1 MVLGSSPVLT
11 LVRCTTWAGCMSL
24 KQVEQTIEVPRV
36 LIGEVY
42 WQGQNGKFGMISAT
56 EKAAMQFRSPCK
68 LVGISCLAGTAKHS
82 RNSAVSLANGVMLLL
97 FKLAM

>member
-1 MVLGSSPVLT
+1 M
-11 LVRCTTWAGCMSL
+11 LVRCTVWAGCTSL
-24 KQVEQTIEVPRV
+24 KQVGQTFEVPYV

-42 WQGQNGKFGMISAT
+42 WQRQNGKFGMISAT

-68 LVGISCLAGTAKHS
+68 LGGIWCLAGTAKLS
-82 RNSAVSLANGVMLLL
+82 RTSAVSLANGVMLFL